1 MASPPFKSSLG
12 AFVLSRRGRVWS
24 RALGGLAIFTR
35 AAMSEWRQRY
45 RGAPNTP
52 SDVSSSARTS
62 DWPTRST
69 ERVSLT
75 DGNEHVERRV
85 QRRID
90 VCGRLGRGAYGIV
103 WKGIERC
110 GKRRVVALKKC
121 FNAFAS
127 SSDSQRTYRE
137 ISYLLK
143 LRGHINIIQLR
154 HVIRAKH
161 DLDIYLVFEYMETA
175 RARRGSQ
182 TRARRSL
189 DRSTVR
195 PRPRRTSTRSSART
209 CSRTSTTSTSSTSS
223 SRRSST
229 STRPASSTATSSPR
243 TCRRPGVASLPP
255 TSARRETRRPNPVV
269 GCSTPTPT

>member
-1 MASPPFKSSLG
+1 
-12 AFVLSRRGRVWS
+12 
-24 RALGGLAIFTR
+24 
-35 AAMSEWRQRY
+35 MSEWAQPY
-45 RGAPNTP
+45 RNPGLRTP
-52 SDVSSSARTS
+52 SEVSSSARTAG
-62 DWPTRST
+62 WPTRSA

-103 WKGIERC
+103 WKGIERR

-143 LRGHINIIQLR
+143 LRGHVNVITLR

-189 DRSTVR
+189 DRSFVR
-195 PRPRRTSTRSSART
+195 GPAGPPRGHPREPARG
-209 CSRTSTTSTSSTSS
+209 RPQQVHHLPAPQGAQVHPLG
-223 SRRSST
+223 RRD
-229 STRPASSTATSSPR
+229 
-243 TCRRPGVASLPP
+243 PP
-255 TSARRETRRPNPVV
+255 
-269 GCSTPTPT
+269 